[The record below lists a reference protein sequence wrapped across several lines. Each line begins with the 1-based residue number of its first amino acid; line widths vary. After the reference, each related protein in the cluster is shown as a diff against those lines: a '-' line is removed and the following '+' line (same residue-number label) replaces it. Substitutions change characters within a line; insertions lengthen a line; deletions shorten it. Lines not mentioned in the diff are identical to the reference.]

1 MQNAGRGCQAFVLQL
16 FILWS
21 QVRSQFFFLT
31 KAVSKNLWH
40 CNPKSRPLAMLWHC
54 LCLFHKYLLGTH
66 YTHNLILIC
75 TGGMEGN
82 LRYQPIIA
90 TFNSSAISKVSMCA
104 VLGHRTIPWVVLR
117 VYHDSICSPFL
128 SHNFKFLLLIK
139 SIMYIILLQEYPHKT
154 YMINL
159 ISFPFLSSHL
169 FLIQTLSTLQTLHP
183 GAPEPPAWAAHRCR
197 GLSWVHLSC
206 SPYFCILPLI
216 RFLRTTPR
224 WRA

>member
-1 MQNAGRGCQAFVLQL
+1 
-16 FILWS
+16 
-21 QVRSQFFFLT
+21 
-31 KAVSKNLWH
+31 
-40 CNPKSRPLAMLWHC
+40 
-54 LCLFHKYLLGTH
+54 
-66 YTHNLILIC
+66 
-75 TGGMEGN
+75 MEGN

-216 RFLRTTPR
+216 RFLRTFPAPCKLQQIAPWDVSLSPSLFIWKLHYGGGESIQILVAKR
-224 WRA
+224 MNKLSE